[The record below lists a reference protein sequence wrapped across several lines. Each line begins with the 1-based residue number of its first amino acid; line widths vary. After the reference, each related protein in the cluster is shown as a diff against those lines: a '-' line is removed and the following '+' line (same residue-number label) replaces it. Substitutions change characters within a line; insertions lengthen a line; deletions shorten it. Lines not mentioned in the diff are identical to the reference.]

1 MQVEPEISLAHFRPL
16 LLVFINGLRAKE
28 RFADSKRSQMEDDGD
43 EIESFEKPK

>member
-1 MQVEPEISLAHFRPL
+1 MTTACCILC
-16 LLVFINGLRAKE
+16 NLRAKE